1 MAKRT
6 VCLLIVSL
14 SVLSQNSFAQQKSL
28 EQITF
33 SDSTRHGFPNWS
45 PCGKFIFYGSSNQ
58 KTCNT
63 MRIPSDGGDAVKLT
77 NYFAQHAR
85 CSPDGRY
92 VVFDAEFGS
101 LIQLCSSEGGN
112 PIRIVPESIPITHSG
127 MPCWSPDGKYIAFHS
142 NGVLWTLELGS
153 GKCRKILEMDKK
165 LVAPFD
171 WTPDGNNII
180 ADVRDTINRGE
191 ADIWKIPLNENKDE
205 AKRLTFMNGYQVG
218 PNISP
223 DGSMIVFM
231 SWKDRE
237 SHMSL
242 FVISSDGGE
251 PVQIT
256 FDEGHDT
263 EACWSP
269 DGKKIAFS
277 STRAG
282 YWAIWVMEPDIQ
294 FIKEKLNIK

>member
-1 MAKRT
+1 MEKRT
-6 VCLLIVSL
+6 VCLLIL
-14 SVLSQNSFAQQKSL
+14 LFFVLNQKSISQQKSL
-28 EQITF
+28 KQITF
-33 SDSTRHGFPNWS
+33 RDSTRHGFPDWS
-45 PCGKFIFYGSSNQ
+45 PCGKYIFYGSSNQ
-58 KTCNT
+58 KTCYT
-63 MRIPSDGGDAVKLT
+63 MKIPSDGGDAIKLT
-77 NYFAQHAR
+77 NYFTQHAR
-85 CSPDGRY
+85 CSPDGKY
-92 VVFDAEFGS
+92 LVFDAELGS

-112 PIRIVPESIPITHSG
+112 PIRIVPENIPIVHSG
-127 MPCWSPDGKYIAFHS
+127 MPCWSPDGKFIAFHS
-142 NGVLWTLELGS
+142 NGVLWTLELAN
-153 GKCRKILEMDKK
+153 GKFRKIFEMDKK

-180 ADVRDTINRGE
+180 ADIRDTINRGE
-191 ADIWKIPLNENKDE
+191 SDIWKIPLNENKDK
-205 AKRLTFMNGYQVG
+205 AKQLTFLNGYQVE

-237 SHMSL
+237 SKMNL
-242 FVISSDGGE
+242 FIISSDGGE

-256 FDEGHDT
+256 FDQGHES

-277 STRAG
+277 STRSG

-294 FIKEKLNIK
+294 FIKGD